1 MDALQDGDLTEIS
14 EKGINFSGGQ
24 KQKITLA
31 RAVYANSDIYLLDDP
46 LSSLDAN
53 AKKNLFDKIIGPKGL
68 LNKKVLERII
78 LDNIKIIP
86 KKFVNFPSIFTFH
99 LLNRE
104 KKSIGKNV
112 VFLVGQKWIC
122 WERFLYDPI
131 IFLWLN
137 LISYSM
143 ILKNI

>member
-112 VFLVGQKWIC
+112 VFLVGQK
-122 WERFLYDPI
+122 
-131 IFLWLN
+131 
-137 LISYSM
+137 
-143 ILKNI
+143 